1 MEIFKVPVSK
11 KKELDVVLSKDPI
24 FRLSIT
30 IKDSSVISESGFLY
44 VVVEGLEERIV
55 IARSEFSAI
64 SEKISEEEKSKV
76 VAYIEKER
84 ENVYSGLGSIFG

>member
-11 KKELDVVLSKDPI
+11 KKELDVILSKDPI